1 LVNPERTNKGLYSGS
16 HLDSTSIKVENTEP
30 RGGKTV
36 SERRYDID
44 WVRVVATLAV
54 FVLHCGRFFDTIDW
68 HLKNAQQSAML
79 TLFQAWLDQWMMPL
93 LFLLSGL
100 GSWYSLRSR
109 SPGHYL
115 LERVKR
121 LLIPLYTVG
130 AFILLPPQF
139 YFELL
144 THRGYR
150 GTVWELIPPL
160 YDGPLR
166 FFLDEPYLINLW
178 PGHLWFLQFLF
189 ILSLVMLPLLL
200 LLRSASCQRLIDGL
214 AAGSARWGGIFL
226 FLVPLAIVRIA
237 LRGFFRGEHTWA
249 DLAYYAVFFLIG
261 ALIAADRRFT
271 EGYKR
276 HGWLCLALGLVA
288 YGAELALIFAFRYPY
303 PGRESFSGMYV
314 LFNIVMGVGNFCWV
328 MFILSLGAK
337 YLNFNNR
344 VLGYAGEAVLP
355 FYIFHQTIILCVG
368 WFVIRWRI
376 GILPKYLIVALVSF
390 PLIMALYELLVRRW
404 NVVRFLFGMRPERKL
419 PSAPAQR
426 PEGAAA

>member
-1 LVNPERTNKGLYSGS
+1 MTV
-16 HLDSTSIKVENTEP
+16 
-30 RGGKTV
+30 GK
-36 SERRYDID
+36 RRYDID

-54 FVLHCGRFFDTIDW
+54 FVLHCGRFFDTVDW
-68 HLKNAQQSAML
+68 HLKNAQQSTML

-109 SPGHYL
+109 TPGRYL

-150 GTVWELIPPL
+150 GPVWKLIPPL
-160 YDGPLR
+160 YGGPLR
-166 FFLDEPYLINLW
+166 FSLDAPYLINLW

-189 ILSLVMLPLLL
+189 IISLVMLPLLL
-200 LLRSASCQRLIDGL
+200 LLRSAPSQRIIDQL
-214 AAGSARWGGIFL
+214 ASWSARWGGILL
-226 FLVPLAIVRIA
+226 FLIPLAIVRVA
-237 LRGFFRGEHTWA
+237 LRGFFEGEHTWA
-249 DLAYYAVFFLIG
+249 DLVYYATFFLIG
-261 ALIAADRRFT
+261 YFIAADRRFT
-271 EGYKR
+271 HGYTR
-276 HGWLCLALGLVA
+276 LRWGCLALGLIA
-288 YGAELALIFAFRYPY
+288 FAAEITLILGYRYPY
-303 PGRESFSGMYV
+303 PGRESFSAMYV
-314 LFNIVMGVGNFCWV
+314 LFNIVMTIGNFCWV

-344 VLGYAGEAVLP
+344 LLAYAGEAVLP

-376 GILPKYLIVALVSF
+376 GLLPKYAIIALVSF
-390 PLIMALYELLVRRW
+390 PLIIALYELLVRRF
-404 NVVRFLFGMRPERKL
+404 NVVRFFFGMRPRRRP
-419 PSAPAQR
+419 PSTPAPR
-426 PEGAAA
+426 PERAA

>member
-1 LVNPERTNKGLYSGS
+1 MTQLASSVKT
-16 HLDSTSIKVENTEP
+16 TEP
-30 RGGKTV
+30 KGGMIM

-109 SPGHYL
+109 SPGRYL

-121 LLIPLYTVG
+121 LLVPLYTVG

-139 YFELL
+139 YFEVL

-150 GTVWELIPPL
+150 GPVWELIPPL
-160 YDGPLR
+160 YGGPLR

-200 LLRSASCQRLIDGL
+200 LLRSASCERLIDRL
-214 AAGSARWGGIFL
+214 AAWSARWGGIFL
-226 FLVPLAIVRIA
+226 FLIPLAIVRIA

-249 DLAYYAVFFLIG
+249 DLVYYGVFFLTG
-261 ALIAADRRFT
+261 ALIAADKRFT

-276 HGWLCLALGLVA
+276 YGWLWLALGLAA
-288 YGAELALIFAFRYPY
+288 YAAEVALIFGFRYPY
-303 PGRESFSGMYV
+303 PGAESFSEMYV
-314 LFNIVMGVGNFCWV
+314 LFNIVMSIGNFCWV

-337 YLNFNNR
+337 YLNFSNR
-344 VLGYAGEAVLP
+344 VLAYAGEAVLP

-376 GILPKYLIVALVSF
+376 GILPKYLIIAVISF
-390 PLIMALYELLVRRW
+390 PLIMALYELLVRRF
-404 NVVRFLFGMRPERKL
+404 NVLRFLFGMRPKRK
-419 PSAPAQR
+419 PPAAPAPR